1 MNGDGDRS
9 VPHSEA
15 AARAREQR
23 RYVTTLERLLAIQ
36 AASVTDALDQA
47 AQLVVE
53 ILGTEKIDAFLLD
66 DTGASLVA
74 LGVSDT
80 PLGRRERARGLDR
93 LPLAGDGRS
102 VEVFQTGRPYTTG
115 HADQDPGEAPG
126 FPHDLGVRSTIS
138 VPLEVAGRRQ
148 GVLGAMS
155 VRPDAFTPEDL
166 SFVEAVARW
175 MGLVVAR
182 IEADDARRAA
192 EAAVRVRDDFLR
204 AAAHD
209 LRSPLASMR
218 GRAQFVQSR
227 LGRGAA
233 DPVWLSAQMDAVC
246 AATTHMLATVDEL
259 SDVAR
264 LQIGQELDLEVGA
277 VDVGA
282 LVRVVADEVNVPP
295 DTAPV
300 VVDAPDT
307 PVAIAGDRA
316 RLRRV
321 LENIVGNAV
330 KYSPERTPVA
340 VGVDDR
346 GPVVVITVRDQ
357 GVGIPPDELP
367 RLFTRYYRAST
378 ARGIAGSGLG
388 LAGAKAIVEQHGG
401 TIIVHSVE
409 GRGTTVVL
417 TLPHRAAPAGRPAEN
432 TATR

>member
-1 MNGDGDRS
+1 MSAED
-9 VPHSEA
+9 
-15 AARAREQR
+15 QR

-47 AQLVVE
+47 AQLIVE

-66 DTGASLVA
+66 DAGATLVA

-80 PLGRRERARGLDR
+80 PMGRRERAIGLDH
-93 LPLAGDGRS
+93 LPLADGGRS

-115 HADQDPGEAPG
+115 HADQDPGELPS

-138 VPLEVAGRRQ
+138 VPLEVAGRRR

-155 VRPDAFTPEDL
+155 ARPEAFAPEDL
-166 SFVEAVARW
+166 PFVEAVARW
-175 MGLVVAR
+175 MGLVVSR

-204 AAAHD
+204 AATHD
-209 LRSPLASMR
+209 LRSPLTSMR
-218 GRAQFVQSR
+218 GRAQLVQSR
-227 LGRGAA
+227 LGGDAA
-233 DPVWLSAQMDAVC
+233 DPAWLSAQMDAVC
-246 AATTHMLATVDEL
+246 AATTQMLATVNEL

-264 LQIGQELDLEVGA
+264 LQIGQELDLDVRT
-277 VDVGA
+277 VDVGVLA
-282 LVRVVADEVNVPP
+282 RAVADVANVPP

-300 VVDAPDT
+300 VVDAPAA
-307 PVAIAGDRA
+307 PVEIAGDPA

-321 LENIVGNAV
+321 LENIISNAV
-330 KYSPERTPVA
+330 KYSPARTPVA
-340 VGVDDR
+340 VAVDDR
-346 GPVVVITVRDQ
+346 GPVVVITVRDR

-378 ARGIAGSGLG
+378 ARDIAGSGLG

-401 TIIVHSVE
+401 TITVNSTE

-417 TLPHRAAPAGRPAEN
+417 TLSRRAVPTAPVGTVAGGRERGDA
-432 TATR
+432 ATR